1 MDRSLRAAVLLE
13 ELHLALH
20 ELPLVHLALALAL
33 VGERDDSDRA
43 DLGQDCFRNDAPSRS
58 IGMLR
63 GVLSEVASERTES
76 VKGLPVI
83 SATTIKRIA
92 KS

>member
-13 ELHLALH
+13 ELDLALH
-20 ELPLVHLALALAL
+20 ELPLVHLALAL

-63 GVLSEVASERTES
+63 RVLSEVASERTKS
-76 VKGLPVI
+76 LKGLPI
-83 SATTIKRIA
+83 MSATTIKRRA